1 MSETEKAPQQQ
12 LSLQK
17 IFLQDASY
25 ECPQGAEA
33 FKEQW
38 RPEVKLDIN
47 SSTRVLESNFHEVV
61 LMLTI
66 TVAQDDKTAFLVE
79 IKQGG
84 VFQIEGIEGDEL
96 KRVLA
101 AFCPSVLYPYAR
113 ETVDSLVVKG
123 GFPPLM
129 LAPVNFD
136 ALFLQQQRKNAEQ
149 QNAEQKH

>member
-1 MSETEKAPQQQ
+1 MSDTEKATQQQ
-12 LSLQK
+12 LTLQK

-25 ECPQGAEA
+25 ECPQGAEV

-47 SSTRVLESNFHEVV
+47 SSTRVLEDNFHEVV

-66 TVAQDDKTAFLVE
+66 TVSQDEKTAFLVE

-84 VFQIEGIEGDEL
+84 VFQISGIEGDEL

-136 ALFLQQQRKNAEQ
+136 ALFLQQQQKNAEQ
-149 QNAEQKH
+149 QH

>member
-1 MSETEKAPQQQ
+1 MSETEKAPQQ